1 VVKLIKLEF
10 TESVMFSIDLNSP
23 IEYMYASLRYF
34 AKNERHINRVCHE
47 YVLLMVFDGTL
58 RFNEDGVEYEVGAGE
73 YFIQRIHTKQS
84 GTRTS
89 DAPKYLYVHFFA
101 TEGNGLYRR
110 GTFDYT
116 KLKSKMERLDAA
128 EKSGGTLIEKCGI
141 FYGILSSLVKRG
153 KEESVADKIA
163 ALIEESYKT
172 EISLDIIARHF
183 SFTKNH
189 IINVFKKEYGI
200 TPFEYLNR
208 VRIAEAKT
216 LLEVTSRSLDDISSD
231 CGFTSYSNF
240 YKRFLAEAGCSPAA
254 YRHAIRLSPTQP
266 ETVKNK

>member
-1 VVKLIKLEF
+1 
-10 TESVMFSIDLNSP
+10 MFSIDLNSP

-101 TEGNGLYRR
+101 TEGDGLYRR
-110 GTFDYT
+110 GTFDQT
-116 KLKSKMERLDAA
+116 KLKSKMERLDAL
-128 EKSGGTLIEKCGI
+128 ERSGGTLIEKCGI
-141 FYGILSSLVKRG
+141 FYGILASLTKIV
-153 KEESVADKIA
+153 KEESLSDRIA
-163 ALIEESYKT
+163 QFIAENYKSD
-172 EISLDIIARHF
+172 ISLDLIAKRF
-183 SFTKNH
+183 NFTKNH
-189 IINVFKKEYGI
+189 IINIFKKEYGT

-208 VRIAEAKT
+208 VRIGEAKT
-216 LLEVTSRSLDDISSD
+216 LLEATSRSLEDISGD
-231 CGFTSYSNF
+231 CGFASYSNF
-240 YKRFLAEAGCSPAA
+240 YKRFFAETGCSPTE
-254 YRHAIRLSPTQP
+254 YRVAVRLSPAQP
-266 ETVKNK
+266 KTVKNKRF